1 MVRFISAIFFFLC
14 AFRGLE
20 ACTAFQLKA
29 DDGTFVYCRSME
41 FGFKLDSEV
50 LIVPRG
56 TEYTGIGGKGQPG
69 LKWKT
74 KYGYVGMNQSMA
86 KTVVSDGMNEK
97 GLVASFL
104 YFPGFAQFE
113 APDPKKIDRT
123 LEGWQLPSFLLS
135 TCATVQEVKA
145 VLSTIL
151 VAEEP
156 TPGMGEDVIPLHVY
170 VSDKSGAVIIVE
182 YIKGQRQIY
191 DNPLGVLTNS
201 PSFEWHL
208 NNLSNF
214 INLSPVNAPSLQLSN
229 WTVTNVGQGSGLL
242 GLPGDYTPPSRFVRA
257 TLFSQWATPP
267 KSALDAVNLGFHLLN
282 TFDIPAGLVRS
293 RKGDVESTEWIVVHD
308 RTHLKTYFRSYGS
321 LRIQMVDFKKIDF
334 TKEGFRTIGLMKEFS
349 AEDVTGDMK

>member
-1 MVRFISAIFFFLC
+1 MRMVRFISVIFFFLV
-14 AFRGLE
+14 AGLE

-29 DDGTFVYCRSME
+29 EDGSLIYCRSME
-41 FGFKLDSEV
+41 FGFKLDSKV

-56 TEYTGIGGKGQPG
+56 MDYTGTGPKSHAG

-74 KYGYVGMNQSMA
+74 KYGYVGLNQTMA

-97 GLVASFL
+97 GLVASVL

-113 APDPKKIDRT
+113 TPDPKKIDRT
-123 LEGWQLPSFLLS
+123 LGGWELPSFLLS

-145 VLSTIL
+145 VLPTVL

-156 TPGMGEDVIPLHVY
+156 TLGMGDDVVPLHVY
-170 VSDKSGAVIIVE
+170 VSDNSGAVIVVE

-191 DNPLGVLTNS
+191 DNLLGVLTNS
-201 PSFEWHL
+201 PSFDWHL
-208 NNLSNF
+208 THLSNF
-214 INLSPVNAPSLQLSN
+214 LNLSPVNAPSLQLSN
-229 WTVTNVGQGSGLL
+229 WTVGNVGQGSGLL

-257 TLFSQWATPP
+257 TFFSQWATPP
-267 KSALDAVNLGFHLLN
+267 KNALDAVNLGFHLLN
-282 TFDIPAGLVRS
+282 AFDIPDGLIRS
-293 RKGDVESTEWIVVHD
+293 RAGDSELTEWTVVHD

-334 TKEGFRTIGLMKEFS
+334 TKGEFKTIDLTQEFS
-349 AEDVTGDMK
+349 AEDITGNMK